1 MLSGASGGEGRMFG
15 PESRF
20 PKSKKYLAMAML
32 ALPPPPSWYPG
43 HMAAFA
49 KALPSLL
56 PKTHVVLEVRD
67 IRLPLTSIN
76 PQLEAALA
84 QWRGNGRGAGK
95 ACEHIVVY
103 SKRDL
108 VPSWGEEVSSFPISM

>member
-1 MLSGASGGEGRMFG
+1 MSVVWSKDAK
-15 PESRF
+15 
-20 PKSKKYLAMAML
+20 PKIRARML

-49 KALPSLL
+49 KTLPSLL

-76 PQLEAALA
+76 PQLEDALG
-84 QWRGNGRGAGK
+84 QWRGNGRGGGK
-95 ACEHIVVY
+95 VCERIVVY
-103 SKRDL
+103 TKKDL
-108 VPSWGEEVSSFPISM
+108 VPQWGEEVSS